1 MHLWDAS
8 AFSPTAPMVLGA
20 NLRTTA
26 NIPRTRQIRAAMQPA
41 LRMAGEQPEQVI
53 DFGKVGFAEADNQ
66 VCTLP
71 ALSSGH
77 TSAKAH
83 CPLPVGESQFSFVG
97 SFQSSEPPWQ
107 RAIFCMESF
116 PRQTR
121 QSQPAQYTLTSS
133 LHRGSALHCQAL
145 SSCCVVCV
153 HTIKCFCRVLSLVA
167 ALLSL
172 FVFNSVAALLEPL
185 RTYILTHIYA

>member
-1 MHLWDAS
+1 MYS
-8 AFSPTAPMVLGA
+8 YTSFAFVRVCLSICVCVCQSLQEAADKVRGA
-20 NLRTTA
+20 NFEE
-26 NIPRTRQIRAAMQPA
+26 NDPKKNPRPA

-97 SFQSSEPPWQ
+97 SFQSSEPP
-107 RAIFCMESF
+107 
-116 PRQTR
+116 
-121 QSQPAQYTLTSS
+121 
-133 LHRGSALHCQAL
+133 
-145 SSCCVVCV
+145 
-153 HTIKCFCRVLSLVA
+153 
-167 ALLSL
+167 
-172 FVFNSVAALLEPL
+172 
-185 RTYILTHIYA
+185 